1 MTQLSTQS
9 SYSFENDFLKET
21 EKKSIS
27 DVKLCVE
34 VTTCITYGTIKAI
47 ESKYNWWYKSC
58 KKCPFSVYEDFEKWY
73 CKNCQKHWENYY
85 PRFSVQVRVVD
96 NTDSASFILF
106 DRDCVSLLGMSAA
119 ELREL
124 HFKRG
129 ADLDQF
135 PNELNVLNEKSML
148 FKINVKQKDL
158 NTNSEPKYQVSKICI
173 SEDIISAFI
182 KSLIDPNDEANF
194 DNARENEVVSSELE
208 KAAVSYE
215 FDLDSYAI
223 LTEESIKSITLKEI
237 DKVLQSNGK
246 CLSDYP
252 SMPRINSETLLDM
265 QNRLVLDELMY
276 DRFALEEEH
285 KRLINSLTDEQK
297 AVYDKIVSAV
307 TAGNGGL
314 FFLYGFG
321 GTGKTFIWNTL
332 SASIRSKAGIVLNV
346 ASSGIASLLLPGG
359 RTAHSRFRIPIQIN
373 EDSMCNIRPKS
384 TIAELLSKTKLIIWD
399 EAPMVHRFCFEALDR
414 TLRDVLRISDTSC
427 VDMPFGGKVVVL
439 GGDFRQ
445 ILPVIPHG
453 SRQDIV
459 HATINSS
466 HLWSHCHLLTLTKNM
481 RLNSGSSAHNLE
493 EIKEFS
499 EWLLK
504 VGDGNLGDDVDGES
518 IITIPD
524 ELLIRESE
532 DPLSDMVNFVY
543 PNLLD
548 NILDQTFFKE
558 RAILTPKLSDV
569 AMLNEHL
576 MSMIPGEE
584 RTFLSSDK
592 ILKQGGTSSV
602 EDDEITPEILNTL
615 SC

>member
-1 MTQLSTQS
+1 MVLLDEQGGRIHATVKDVIVLISGIGKVCDRVISGRKTKMVVLELDDLRGHKLECTLWEHYVDEVQSFLADNDDPHNVLIVQLGRIKCFRCKVGITNTKYTTRIVMDSKLNEIVEFKKRLSIDGVESSTRMTQLSTQS
-9 SYSFENDFLKET
+9 SYSFENDFLKEI
-21 EKKSIS
+21 EKSLS
-27 DVKLCVE
+27 

-73 CKNCQKHWENYY
+73 CKNCQKHWEDYY

-135 PNELNVLNEKSML
+135 PNELNVLNDMQIANDALVQSP
-148 FKINVKQKDL
+148 VV
-158 NTNSEPKYQVSKICI
+158 PKYFVFF
-173 SEDIISAFI
+173 AH
-182 KSLIDPNDEANF
+182 
-194 DNARENEVVSSELE
+194 
-208 KAAVSYE
+208 
-215 FDLDSYAI
+215 AI
-223 LTEESIKSITLKEI
+223 LTEESIKNITLEEI

-297 AVYDKIVSAV
+297 TVYDKIISAV
-307 TAGNGGL
+307 TAGNRGL

-359 RTAHSRFRIPIQIN
+359 
-373 EDSMCNIRPKS
+373 
-384 TIAELLSKTKLIIWD
+384 
-399 EAPMVHRFCFEALDR
+399 
-414 TLRDVLRISDTSC
+414 
-427 VDMPFGGKVVVL
+427 
-439 GGDFRQ
+439 
-445 ILPVIPHG
+445 
-453 SRQDIV
+453 
-459 HATINSS
+459 
-466 HLWSHCHLLTLTKNM
+466 
-481 RLNSGSSAHNLE
+481 
-493 EIKEFS
+493 
-499 EWLLK
+499 
-504 VGDGNLGDDVDGES
+504 
-518 IITIPD
+518 
-524 ELLIRESE
+524 
-532 DPLSDMVNFVY
+532 
-543 PNLLD
+543 
-548 NILDQTFFKE
+548 
-558 RAILTPKLSDV
+558 
-569 AMLNEHL
+569 
-576 MSMIPGEE
+576 
-584 RTFLSSDK
+584 
-592 ILKQGGTSSV
+592 
-602 EDDEITPEILNTL
+602 
-615 SC
+615 